1 MNFSYE
7 TIQSILT
14 ILIEICGFIV
24 IAVLPAIYII
34 ETNIKEVKSW
44 GNPEVTQQLIL
55 EISSLEQIKVPI
67 KNDATQTEKQEKTK
81 SNENRTPTKTPK
93 SKRKSTENDQT
104 KTTNTRKKQS
114 SKTPLINNIEPLA
127 T

>member
-1 MNFSYE
+1 MNISYE
-7 TIQSILT
+7 TIQNILT
-14 ILIEICGFIV
+14 ILIEICGFIA

-44 GNPEVTQQLIL
+44 GNPEVTQQIIP
-55 EISSLEQIKVPI
+55 ETSSLEQIQEPI
-67 KNDATQTEKQEKTK
+67 KNDATPTEKQEKTK
-81 SNENRTPTKTPK
+81 SKENRTPTKTPK

-104 KTTNTRKKQS
+104 RTTITRKKRS
-114 SKTPLINNIEPLA
+114 NKTPLINNIEPLA